1 MLSKIILALTVLGQ
15 EGGEEP
21 PVAAPPPDF
30 GPYTEETADSYEQ
43 DGGMNMVWITFKST
57 FYSNIYYG
65 ADGEKKEITEDDPT
79 SISSKYNTLMTKL
92 AGQIEAKTSKKYYI
106 VFFDSQEYQDHAI
119 EGLGCKN
126 VVEASC
132 ISVLLPLGEGKPE
145 DMEDEPEVIY
155 TKEFSVPEI
164 LSTEAHMEEILK
176 FVALVEAPGGTE
188 KEQYKFVPA
197 DEPEGEPDEGDADS
211 GFGSDDEAPDA
222 DAAEDM

>member
-1 MLSKIILALTVLGQ
+1 MLSKIVLALAVQGQ
-15 EGGEEP
+15 DAGEEP
-21 PVAAPPPDF
+21 PVAPPPDF

-43 DGGMNMVWITFKST
+43 DGGMNMVWITFKSG

-65 ADGEKKEITEDDPT
+65 ADGERKEMTEDDPS
-79 SISSKYNTLMTKL
+79 SISSVYNTLMTKL
-92 AGQIEAKTSKKYYI
+92 AGDIEAKTGKKYHI

-126 VVEASC
+126 VAEASC

-164 LSTEAHMEEILK
+164 QATDGHMEEILK
-176 FVALVEAPGGTE
+176 FVQMVEEPGTE
-188 KEQYKFVPA
+188 KEAYKFVPA
-197 DEPEGEPDEGDADS
+197 DEEPEGDGADEPDS
-211 GFGSDDEAPDA
+211 GFGSDDENP

>member
-1 MLSKIILALTVLGQ
+1 MLSKIILALAVQGQ
-15 EGGEEP
+15 EEPAGDEP
-21 PVAAPPPDF
+21 PVAPPPDF

-43 DGGMNMVWITFKST
+43 DGGMNMVWITFKSA
-57 FYSNIYYG
+57 FYSSIYYG
-65 ADGEKKEITEDDPT
+65 ADGERKEMTEDDPT
-79 SISSKYNTLMTKL
+79 SISSKYNEKMTKL
-92 AGQIEAKTSKKYYI
+92 AKDIEAKVGKKYYI

-126 VVEASC
+126 VAEASC

-164 LSTEAHMEEILK
+164 ESTDAHMQEILK
-176 FVALVEAPGGTE
+176 FVEMVEAPGSTE
-188 KEQYKFVPA
+188 KDQYKFVPA
-197 DEPEGEPDEGDADS
+197 DEPEGEPDEADD